1 MHGTVGSI
9 MRRSIDRSID
19 PARIERVCTLVE
31 PQTNVMERERATIL
45 HLLPSSLSIRVVAKD
60 AGIQSVDTDDA
71 FDGTKNNGKIR
82 RKIRIIPARSR
93 LERKIRCTKR
103 ERERDR
109 LPPVSKVHAVEAV
122 ESTFIGCKFTGAI
135 TGRYNAGY

>member
-1 MHGTVGSI
+1 

-71 FDGTKNNGKIR
+71 FDGTKNNGKI
-82 RKIRIIPARSR
+82 
-93 LERKIRCTKR
+93 
-103 ERERDR
+103 
-109 LPPVSKVHAVEAV
+109 
-122 ESTFIGCKFTGAI
+122 
-135 TGRYNAGY
+135 